1 MTLVVGVRASSS
13 LTSTRTT
20 HRSPSPRQAGGQPS
34 SIGPPPLL
42 NAYWSQRAR
51 SPSPFQ
57 RAQRPPARAVY
68 SARAPSPAV
77 MLPPP
82 GLPSFANARNTA
94 PRVSPRPFG
103 DAYGA
108 YQGGSAAGW
117 VHAARTSASPALSPA
132 PTTYLAQGRQTA
144 QVSTFRDVGVVQGA
158 RPLSPFA
165 QRMPGMYVNGSVP
178 PERASSTFLDRKY
191 ESPVASLP
199 PAPGIHVNGSVP
211 PERASS
217 TFLDRKHE
225 SPVAPL
231 PPAPRPLIRSSVSVV
246 SPGNRAQRSGQPYA
260 HMDPHPGPS
269 PRLQDEVIYVQMPA
283 SFSSSKHMMPA
294 QAMAAAEAQR
304 SLTPVMTSPVRNASL
319 VHERDDVIVFSD
331 YIHPKTQPQ
340 RQAPSPERAEFSSA
354 WISPSAREPITTS
367 SPKASVELASAT
379 PHNLES
385 RLMLEVPRLGPVL
398 NKQARRAVDTLPL
411 VSLHQEACTHA
422 SASEA
427 DVPYA
432 GNARLAQTD
441 SAALPLSQERLK
453 AAPDAA
459 HSPEHAEHASNVMAK
474 GADLDSYEEDL
485 MQRIERTLAE
495 ASRTL
500 QIHSKFKSMGE
511 NSEKVSHGVGPGTG
525 PGAEGVVGI
534 SGQKDAEP
542 NIFC

>member
-1 MTLVVGVRASSS
+1 MTLVAGVRASSS
-13 LTSTRTT
+13 LTSARTA
-20 HRSPSPRQAGGQPS
+20 HRSPSPRLAGGQPS

-42 NAYWSQRAR
+42 NAYWNQRGG

-57 RAQRPPARAVY
+57 RARRPPARAVY
-68 SARAPSPAV
+68 SARAPSPAM

-82 GLPSFANARNTA
+82 GLPSFANARHTA

-108 YQGGSAAGW
+108 YQGGGAAGR
-117 VHAARTSASPALSPA
+117 VHGARTSASPAPSPA
-132 PTTYLAQGRQTA
+132 PSTYLAQGRQAA
-144 QVSTFRDVGVVQGA
+144 QVSIFRDVGVVQGA

-165 QRMPGMYVNGSVP
+165 QRMPGMHVNGSVP

-199 PAPGIHVNGSVP
+199 PAP
-211 PERASS
+211 
-217 TFLDRKHE
+217 
-225 SPVAPL
+225 
-231 PPAPRPLIRSSVSVV
+231 RPLIRSNVSVL

-304 SLTPVMTSPVRNASL
+304 PLTPVMTSPTRNASL
-319 VHERDDVIVFSD
+319 VHERDDVVVFSD

-340 RQAPSPERAEFSSA
+340 RQAQSPARTEFSSA
-354 WISPSAREPITTS
+354 GISPSAREPNTTS

-398 NKQARRAVDTLPL
+398 NKQAGRAVDTLPL

-432 GNARLAQTD
+432 GNARLAQTV

-459 HSPEHAEHASNVMAK
+459 HSPDHAEHASNVMAK

-511 NSEKVSHGVGPGTG
+511 NSGKVTHGVGPGTS
-525 PGAEGVVGI
+525 PGADGVVGM